1 LLFLLKHVSEVFLE
15 VNGAKLNATDDE
27 VFALFLGIAA
37 GESSRDA
44 VEDFF
49 RVRVVVGPSR

>member
-1 LLFLLKHVSEVFLE
+1 MSEVFLE